1 MFDKNLNFIVG
12 DKNIGKSG
20 FLFQIATIC
29 KEVGYK
35 TIFFGSTDEYNYSST
50 KKYFDLMFF
59 YNSSD
64 NRIIKNIQ
72 QIVENEDFGFIF
84 IDDLDYVLKKDIK
97 EILDIN
103 TTKICT
109 SLRILPE
116 VSDCKTFTLY
126 RNPNELLI
134 KSDDLDIDAKNF
146 YKKFQREEKI
156 NSIL

>member
-1 MFDKNLNFIVG
+1 
-12 DKNIGKSG
+12 
-20 FLFQIATIC
+20 
-29 KEVGYK
+29 
-35 TIFFGSTDEYNYSST
+35 
-50 KKYFDLMFF
+50 MFF

-72 QIVENEDFGFIF
+72 QIVENEDFDFIF

-109 SLRILPE
+109 SLQILPG

-126 RNPNELLI
+126 RNPNELFI

>member
-1 MFDKNLNFIVG
+1 MFDKNLNFIIG

-64 NRIIKNIQ
+64 DRIIKNIQ
-72 QIVENEDFGFIF
+72 QIVKSEKFDYIF
-84 IDDLDYVLKKDIK
+84 IDDIDYVLKKDIK

-109 SLRILPE
+109 CLQNLPQLTD
-116 VSDCKTFTLY
+116 SKIFNLY
-126 RNPNELLI
+126 RNPNELFI
-134 KSDDLDIDAKNF
+134 KSDELDIDVKNF

-156 NSIL
+156 NSII